1 MTEARLKTEVLV
13 QAGFRY
19 CQQALLAAVLRR
31 RGDEDAGALLVKVS
45 RLDGTAAVFARMPTL
60 EGGHAWRRTTGDG
73 WIAEADAEE
82 RLAREIEF
90 DPDVWIVEVEDPE
103 GRNPFADLTD

>member
-1 MTEARLKTEVLV
+1 MSEARLKTEVLV

-45 RLDGTAAVFARMPTL
+45 RLDGTAAVFSRTPSL
-60 EGGHAWRRTTGDG
+60 DGGLAWRRATGEG
-73 WIAEADAEE
+73 WIPEAEAEA
-82 RLAREIEF
+82 RLTREIDF
-90 DPDVWIVEVEDPE
+90 DPDVWIVEVEDPQ
-103 GRNPFADLTD
+103 GRNPFATLTD

>member
-1 MTEARLKTEVLV
+1 MTEARLKTGVLV

-19 CQQALLAAVLRR
+19 CQQVLLAAVLRR

-45 RLDGTAAVFARMPTL
+45 RLDGTAAVFARTPSL
-60 EGGHAWRRTTGDG
+60 DGGLTWRRTTGDG
-73 WIAEADAEE
+73 WIAEADAEA
-82 RLAREIEF
+82 RLTREIDF

-103 GRNPFADLTD
+103 GRNPFADLTG